1 MSTESTTQE
10 TTNTSSTENV
20 DLALI
25 DAVRKQVEYY
35 FSKENLTQDIY
46 LQSQMDAQMSVPIAV
61 VMKFSKLKHLTT
73 DEAVVR
79 LALQDSAVSIVNDRI
94 KANIKA
100 STRSTIILRD
110 VPADTPEEEVREI
123 FNYEGAR
130 PIVSLRSD
138 IGDTWFVN
146 FEGEEDAKTTLL
158 DLRMKKRTFR
168 GVSVKARIKAEQ
180 VVRSYFPVSVVPP
193 PPAPII
199 GIPGGFPSF
208 PILPPNPDMLLPFGF
223 VVPPN
228 MVMDGYAAVAVA
240 ASQVGSAN
248 TGFDGA
254 DATAEFQ
261 ESDHAHEQDDAHNNS
276 NNANKTGVKTS
287 TGVKAGDKSA
297 PSSAAAVVAGGVRKS
312 ASSSTASTGRK
323 DSANTSGDRSKG
335 GNSSNSNSSNNNRSS
350 KGGSNASSNSNT
362 NNSSARSGNKHDAQH
377 GTAAA
382 AVSGSTK
389 ASVELTNAN
398 FPPLFA
404 GAADDNTPIPPTGY
418 VGDYSKY
425 TIDDVIMIVKS
436 NVQDATL
443 PAEVNASEHALAMQ
457 ADPNLDLLKRQRT
470 FTIDETRE
478 QLRQGR
484 PVTSG
489 LLFGSVDY
497 RSLHYGDSDNT
508 SASTGNNASSGH
520 TLSSNAHASASF
532 HQQLSTIE
540 ERNESMLNM
549 SGDTLN
555 ASALEMSMMSLNES
569 SFLEQPASTNTVGGS
584 LSPARMNASSWAAMV
599 KSAADHVSL
608 VPAAATAATHTTS
621 SATSK
626 AKTGANQSSTNNNAA
641 SSAQNG
647 EKKNKKNAGGS
658 NAEKKSSDKK
668 ADKAS
673 NNSNKSAAG
682 SAGGAKQSGRNKNG
696 SQSSNQQHA
705 DGEKQDEEATE
716 GPSAGAAGWCG
727 KSSFASMLKQKADE
741 EAAAVAGASTRPAST
756 AAPVANK
763 GNTAQRSNNNSSNN
777 NNNNTSNFRRNERDE
792 KKQIHEAGGMWAKET
807 LPPLAKN
814 PKAEALKSSD
824 A

>member
-1 MSTESTTQE
+1 LVSLQNHLISFNCTSVLISFLFSSDFIINSTSLFNSLFLNGHVTCSQSSNCTGFIQYFNYYQMSTESTTQE

-20 DLALI
+20 DPALI
-25 DAVRKQVEYY
+25 DAIRKQVEYY

-73 DEAVVR
+73 DEALVR

-180 VVRSYFPVSVVPP
+180 VVRSYFPVTVVPP
-193 PPAPII
+193 PPAPIM
-199 GIPGGFPSF
+199 GIPGGFPTF
-208 PILPPNPDMLLPFGF
+208 PILPPNPELLSPFGF

-228 MVMDGYAAVAVA
+228 MMMDSYTAVAVA
-240 ASQVGSAN
+240 ASQVGSAHVE
-248 TGFDGA
+248 GA
-254 DATAEFQ
+254 DAEFQ
-261 ESDHAHEQDDAHNNS
+261 EGDHAHEQDDAHNS
-276 NNANKTGVKTS
+276 SSNANKTGGKNA
-287 TGVKAGDKSA
+287 TGVKAGDKST
-297 PSSAAAVVAGGVRKS
+297 PSSAAAAVAGGARKS
-312 ASSSTASTGRK
+312 ATSSAASTGRK
-323 DSANTSGDRSKG
+323 DGANASGDRSKVG
-335 GNSSNSNSSNNNRSS
+335 NNSSSSSSNNNRSS
-350 KGGSNASSNSNT
+350 KGGNNASSNSNT
-362 NNSSARSGNKHDAQH
+362 NSSNRAGNKHDQH
-377 GTAAA
+377 GSAAA

-389 ASVELTNAN
+389 ASVELNNAN

-404 GAADDNTPIPPTGY
+404 AAADDNTPIPPTGY
-418 VGDYSKY
+418 VGDFLKY

-489 LLFGSVDY
+489 LLSGSVDY
-497 RSLHYGDSDNT
+497 RSLHYGDSDT
-508 SASTGNNASSGH
+508 STSTSNASSSG
-520 TLSSNAHASASF
+520 LSHPSNTHASASF

-569 SFLEQPASTNTVGGS
+569 GFLEPPTSANAVGGS
-584 LSPARMNASSWAAMV
+584 LSPARMNASSWAALV
-599 KSAADHVSL
+599 KSAADHAGL
-608 VPAAATAATHTTS
+608 VPAAAATTS
-621 SATSK
+621 TVVASSK
-626 AKTGANQSSTNNNAA
+626 AKTGANQSSSGNTNATP
-641 SSAQNG
+641 SAQNG
-647 EKKNKKNAGGS
+647 EKKKKSAGGA
-658 NAEKKSSDKK
+658 NAEKKSTDKK

-673 NNSNKSAAG
+673 NSNKSAAG
-682 SAGGAKQSGRNKNG
+682 SAGGGAKQSGRSKSG

-705 DGEKQDEEATE
+705 DGEKQVMFPFF
-716 GPSAGAAGWCG
+716 PSG
-727 KSSFASMLKQKADE
+727 
-741 EAAAVAGASTRPAST
+741 R
-756 AAPVANK
+756 
-763 GNTAQRSNNNSSNN
+763 
-777 NNNNTSNFRRNERDE
+777 
-792 KKQIHEAGGMWAKET
+792 
-807 LPPLAKN
+807 LAFHC
-814 PKAEALKSSD
+814 
-824 A
+824 